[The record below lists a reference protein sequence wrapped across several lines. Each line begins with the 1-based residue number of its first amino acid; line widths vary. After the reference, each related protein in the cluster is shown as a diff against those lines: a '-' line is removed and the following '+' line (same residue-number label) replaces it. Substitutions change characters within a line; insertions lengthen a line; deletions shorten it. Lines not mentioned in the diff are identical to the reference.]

1 PRRIPPPS
9 SPRSRSPG
17 RRPSPAS
24 CPARGYACPTT
35 PIRPS
40 RCCAPSS
47 PRTCG
52 PPAWPAR
59 ARASNRSS
67 CPSSEETD
75 HDQPAARGPVRDPP
89 HRSRPALPRR
99 QRARRGAVHLA
110 AAQPRRRRSRPGGGQ
125 RCAGAQRRADGLPD
139 GAAAV
144 RSAGRPAL
152 RDEIVHNSL
161 LASGRGAFVGAKTL
175 LTAAAVT
182 ALSLPYGIAALIGL
196 ATGEEFAP
204 AIPTAFSQLLA
215 AGGEVDAAR
224 IGQVLAI
231 TVTCAWLPTATP
243 SVCLSL
249 AFRLRPPLV
258 VMAVGFVWGFHAVR
272 IVTPAAGV
280 DGLDALVRL
289 TPFAQDHAP
298 AT

>member
-1 PRRIPPPS
+1 
-9 SPRSRSPG
+9 
-17 RRPSPAS
+17 S
-24 CPARGYACPTT
+24 CPARGCACPTT

-99 QRARRGAVHLA
+99 PRARRGALGPEA
-110 AAQPRRRRSRPGGGQ
+110 ASGVQVLSDALMVSLMGPLLFGALVAQPFETKS
-125 RCAGAQRRADGLPD
+125 
-139 GAAAV
+139 
-144 RSAGRPAL
+144 
-152 RDEIVHNSL
+152 VHNSL

-224 IGQVLAI
+224 IGEVLAI
-231 TVTCAWLPTATP
+231 TVTMAVLTTAKL
-243 SVCLSL
+243 SVCLPL
-249 AFRLRPPLV
+249 AFRLRRPLV
-258 VMAVGFVWGFHAVR
+258 VMAVGFVWGF
-272 IVTPAAGV
+272 
-280 DGLDALVRL
+280 L
-289 TPFAQDHAP
+289 
-298 AT
+298 